1 MFDLTVQ
8 CECHCNVPQDASN
21 LKQRKTEI
29 VTFSSSRW
37 TIVVLPDHLLSMMSN
52 RDPTDKPEKHHW
64 HLEFC
69 SKVHILFLSQSKHIW
84 HQDVLSKAR
93 HYRAALCDFWS
104 MPLKSV
110 CAHTCESPVQV
121 SFWLLT
127 LHHSLQSLQPGHG
140 LTHCC
145 LRHRVVSLGAHR
157 SKCTVINRCSV

>member
-8 CECHCNVPQDASN
+8 CECHCNVSQDASN
-21 LKQRKTEI
+21 LKHRKTEI

-37 TIVVLPDHLLSMMSN
+37 TIVVLPDNLLSMMSN

-110 CAHTCESPVQV
+110 CAHMWITCTSQLLAADTPPQPAEPPAGTRTDTPLSPPQSSESGSAQEQM
-121 SFWLLT
+121 
-127 LHHSLQSLQPGHG
+127 H
-140 LTHCC
+140 
-145 LRHRVVSLGAHR
+145 RH
-157 SKCTVINRCSV
+157 